1 MPVDS
6 SIIADTENIDSN
18 TVITK
23 PKPRKRRANSEA
35 RHEDKRLLILK
46 TASELFATQGY
57 EATSLD
63 MIAEHVGIHKATLY
77 HYIANKET
85 ILYECLQLSFADL
98 DILIEEMKSKEICV
112 FERLKKFTTQL
123 AIAQNNIFG
132 RCLVLVGARPLE
144 NSGSSEQIKS
154 FQRKLHLTVRGLIEE
169 GIQDG
174 KISEGSSPSMFSAML
189 FGSLNWVPRWYKEG
203 RGQTIPEIADTF
215 VNMLIDGIRA

>member
-1 MPVDS
+1 MAKDTL
-6 SIIADTENIDSN
+6 ITENIESN
-18 TVITK
+18 TVFTK
-23 PKPRKRRANSEA
+23 PKPRKRRAHSET
-35 RHEDKRLLILK
+35 RHEDKRLLILT
-46 TASELFATQGY
+46 TAAELFAIQGY

-98 DILIEEMKSKEICV
+98 DTLIEEMKSKEICV
-112 FERLKKFTTQL
+112 FKRLKKFTTQL

-144 NSGSSEQIKS
+144 NSGASTQIKT
-154 FQRKLHLTVRGLIEE
+154 FQRKLDLTVRGLIEE

-174 KISEGSSPSMFSAML
+174 KINKRCSPSIFSAML
-189 FGSLNWVPRWYKEG
+189 FGSLNWVPRWYKED
-203 RGQTIPEIADTF
+203 RGQTIPEIAEMFID
-215 VNMLIDGIRA
+215 MLIDGIRV